1 MNYTVIP
8 KSIVNFQTGNS
19 KPTDIYVWATIKY
32 CSNHKTNISHIT
44 EEKLSLLTGLDERT
58 IRRVIK
64 RLKDA
69 GCLTVQTI
77 IKEDADRGFIKRNSY
92 YIKPEK
98 SNYFFLDNSH
108 FKRNY
113 PAKIAGFLLLLKAIC
128 LNNTDTIQWSI
139 SQIAKSIGLS
149 RNTITALIK
158 ECQQLGLIK
167 PISNGYELTAG
178 CFINSSV
185 KKTNAGIY
193 KEICEFCKMKGVAAP
208 KWDKRA
214 MSVLLTKYNAIGL
227 SRTEPISITYQLDKR
242 CKNLPDKVSLPYF
255 ITALDMQ
262 ERYREILERNKQ
274 NEQNKEIFS
283 GFAFLDHIC

>member
-19 KPTDIYVWATIKY
+19 KPIDIYVWATIKY
-32 CSNHKTNISHIT
+32 CSNHKTNISHVT

-58 IRRVIK
+58 IRRSIK

-69 GCLTVQTI
+69 GYLTVQTT
-77 IKEDADRGFIKRNSY
+77 IKEDADRGFIKRNTY
-92 YIKPEK
+92 YIAPIKT
-98 SNYFFLDNSH
+98 NYFFLDNS
-108 FKRNY
+108 FFQKNY

-139 SQIAKSIGLS
+139 SQIAKGIGLS

-193 KEICEFCKMKGVAAP
+193 KELCEFCQSKGVTP
-208 KWDKRA
+208 PNWDKRA

-227 SRTEPISITYQLDKR
+227 LRTEPISITYQLNKR
-242 CKNLPDKVSLPYF
+242 CKTLPEKASLPYF
-255 ITALDMQ
+255 IKVLDMQ
-262 ERYREILERNKQ
+262 EQYKAVIEQ
-274 NEQNKEIFS
+274 VEQNKLDKEDFK
-283 GFAFLDHIC
+283 GFAFE

>member
-19 KPTDIYVWATIKY
+19 KPVDIYVWATIKY

-44 EEKLSLLTGLDERT
+44 EEKLSLLTGLDERI
-58 IRRVIK
+58 IRRNIK

-69 GCLTVQTI
+69 GYLTVQTT
-77 IKEDADRGFIKRNSY
+77 IKEDADRGFIKRNTY
-92 YIKPEK
+92 YIAPIKT
-98 SNYFFLDNSH
+98 NYFFLDNS
-108 FKRNY
+108 FFQKNY

-139 SQIAKSIGLS
+139 SQIAKGIGLS

-193 KEICEFCKMKGVAAP
+193 KELCEFCQSKGVTP
-208 KWDKRA
+208 PNWDKRA

-227 SRTEPISITYQLDKR
+227 LRTEPISITYQLNKR
-242 CKNLPDKVSLPYF
+242 CKTLPEKASLPYF
-255 ITALDMQ
+255 IKVLDMQ
-262 ERYREILERNKQ
+262 EQYKAVIEQ
-274 NEQNKEIFS
+274 VEQNKLDKEDFK
-283 GFAFLDHIC
+283 GFAFE

>member
-19 KPTDIYVWATIKY
+19 KPVDIYVWATIKY
-32 CSNHKTNISHIT
+32 CSNHKTNISHVT

-58 IRRVIK
+58 IRRSIK

-69 GCLTVQTI
+69 GYLTVQTT
-77 IKEDADRGFIKRNSY
+77 IKEDADRGFIKRNTY
-92 YIKPEK
+92 YIAPIKT
-98 SNYFFLDNSH
+98 NYFFLDNS
-108 FKRNY
+108 FFQKNY

-139 SQIAKSIGLS
+139 SQIAKGIGLS
-149 RNTITALIK
+149 RNTTTVLIK

-167 PISNGYELTAG
+167 QIAKGYELTAG

-193 KEICEFCKMKGVAAP
+193 KELCEFCQSKGVTP
-208 KWDKRA
+208 PNWDKRA

-227 SRTEPISITYQLDKR
+227 LRTEPISITYQLNKR
-242 CKNLPDKVSLPYF
+242 CKTLPEKASLPYF
-255 ITALDMQ
+255 IKVLDMQ
-262 ERYREILERNKQ
+262 EQYKAVIEQ
-274 NEQNKEIFS
+274 VEQNKLDKEDFK
-283 GFAFLDHIC
+283 GFAFE

>member
-32 CSNHKTNISHIT
+32 CSNYKTNISHIT

-98 SNYFFLDNSH
+98 SNYFFLDNSY

-242 CKNLPDKVSLPYF
+242 CKNLPEKVSLAYF
-255 ITALDMQ
+255 IKALDMQ
-262 ERYREILERNKQ
+262 EQYRAVTEQAKQ
-274 NEQNKEIFS
+274 NELNNETFN
-283 GFAFLDHIC
+283 GFAFE

>member
-19 KPTDIYVWATIKY
+19 KPVDIYVWATIKC
-32 CSNHKTNISHIT
+32 CSNHKTNISHVT

-58 IRRVIK
+58 IRRSIK

-69 GCLTVQTI
+69 GCLTVHTT

-98 SNYFFLDNSH
+98 SNYFFLDNSY

-113 PAKIAGFLLLLKAIC
+113 PAKIAGFLLLLKSVC
-128 LNNTDTIQWSI
+128 LNNTDTVQWSNAK
-139 SQIAKSIGLS
+139 IAEAIGLS
-149 RNTITALIK
+149 RNTTTALLN

-167 PISNGYELTAG
+167 AIEKGYELTAG
-178 CFINSSV
+178 CFINSAV
-185 KKTNAGIY
+185 RKTDAGIY
-193 KEICEFCKMKGVAAP
+193 KEICDFCKKKGVAAP

-214 MSVLLTKYNAIGL
+214 MSVLLTKYNAIDVP
-227 SRTEPISITYQLDKR
+227 STESISLTYQLNKR
-242 CKNLPDKVSLPYF
+242 CKNLPEKVSLAYF
-255 ITALDMQ
+255 VKALDMQ
-262 ERYREILERNKQ
+262 EQYKAVAERAKQ
-274 NEQNKEIFS
+274 AKQFKEEFS
-283 GFAFLDHIC
+283 GFAF

>member
-19 KPTDIYVWATIKY
+19 KPIDIYVWETIKY

-69 GCLTVQTI
+69 GYLTVQTT

-98 SNYFFLDNSH
+98 SNYFFLDNSY

-128 LNNTDTIQWSI
+128 LNNSDTVQWSN
-139 SQIAKSIGLS
+139 SQIAKGIGLS
-149 RNTITALIK
+149 RNTTTALLN
-158 ECQQLGLIK
+158 ECLQLGLIK
-167 PISNGYELTAG
+167 QIAKGYELAAG
-178 CFINSSV
+178 YFINSAV
-185 KKTNAGIY
+185 NKTDAGIY
-193 KEICEFCKMKGVAAP
+193 KEICDFCKVKGVTAP

-214 MSVLLTKYNAIGL
+214 MSVLLTKYNSINLPA
-227 SRTEPISITYQLDKR
+227 SEPITITCQLNKR

-255 ITALDMQ
+255 IKALDMQ
-262 ERYREILERNKQ
+262 EQYREVINRDKLDKDDF
-274 NEQNKEIFS
+274 K
-283 GFAFLDHIC
+283 GFEF

>member
-19 KPTDIYVWATIKY
+19 KPVDVYVWAVIKC
-32 CSNHKTNISHIT
+32 CSNHKTNISHVT

-69 GCLTVQTI
+69 GCLTVQTTVN
-77 IKEDADRGFIKRNSY
+77 EDADRGFIKRNSY
-92 YIKPEK
+92 YIKPANK
-98 SNYFFLDNSH
+98 DYFFLDNSF
-108 FKRNY
+108 FKQHY

-128 LNNTDTIQWSI
+128 LNNTDTVQWSN

-149 RNTITALIK
+149 RNTTTALLN

-167 PISNGYELTAG
+167 QITKGYELTAG
-178 CFINSSV
+178 CFINSAV
-185 KKTNAGIY
+185 RKTDAGIY
-193 KEICEFCKMKGVAAP
+193 KEICDFCKSKGITP
-208 KWDKRA
+208 PNWDKWA

-227 SRTEPISITYQLDKR
+227 SASEPITITRQLNKR
-242 CKNLPDKVSLPYF
+242 CKNLPEKVSLAYF
-255 ITALDMQ
+255 VKALDMQ
-262 ERYREILERNKQ
+262 EQYKAVAERAKQ
-274 NEQNKEIFS
+274 AKQFKEEFS
-283 GFAFLDHIC
+283 GFAF

>member
-19 KPTDIYVWATIKY
+19 KPIDIYVWATIKY

-58 IRRVIK
+58 IRRSIK

-69 GCLTVQTI
+69 GYLTVQTTV
-77 IKEDADRGFIKRNSY
+77 KEDADRGFIKRNTY

-98 SNYFFLDNSH
+98 SNYFFLDNSY

-139 SQIAKSIGLS
+139 SQIAKGIGLS
-149 RNTITALIK
+149 RNTTTALLN
-158 ECQQLGLIK
+158 ECLQLRLIK

-193 KEICEFCKMKGVAAP
+193 KELCEFCQSKGVTP
-208 KWDKRA
+208 PNWDKRA

-227 SRTEPISITYQLDKR
+227 SNIEPISIAYQLDKR
-242 CKNLPDKVSLPYF
+242 CKNLPEKVSLPYF
-255 ITALDMQ
+255 IKVLDMQ
-262 ERYREILERNKQ
+262 EQYKAVIEQ
-274 NEQNKEIFS
+274 VEQNKLDKEDFN
-283 GFAFLDHIC
+283 GFEF

>member
-19 KPTDIYVWATIKY
+19 KPIDIYVWATIKY

-58 IRRVIK
+58 IRRSIK

-69 GCLTVQTI
+69 GYLTVQTTV
-77 IKEDADRGFIKRNSY
+77 KEDADRGFIKRNTY

-98 SNYFFLDNSH
+98 SNYFFLDNSY

-139 SQIAKSIGLS
+139 SQIAKGIGIT
-149 RNTITALIK
+149 RNTTTALLN
-158 ECQQLGLIK
+158 ECLQLRLIK

-193 KEICEFCKMKGVAAP
+193 KEICDFCKVKGVAVP

-227 SRTEPISITYQLDKR
+227 SNIEPISIAYQLDKR
-242 CKNLPDKVSLPYF
+242 CKNLPEKVSLPYF
-255 ITALDMQ
+255 IKVLDMQ
-262 ERYREILERNKQ
+262 EQYKAVIEQ
-274 NEQNKEIFS
+274 VEQNKLDKEDFN
-283 GFAFLDHIC
+283 GFEF